1 MHDHLGLD
9 ASAALPSLFLQ
20 LNFEK
25 MLYVQFPEIYTII
38 NARRQK
44 FELHALMG
52 LGFGYVID
60 PKLNNCKIAPTLI
73 SNI

>member
-20 LNFEK
+20 LNFKK

-44 FELHALMG
+44 FELHADGTRVWLCNWPQ
-52 LGFGYVID
+52 IE
-60 PKLNNCKIAPTLI
+60 
-73 SNI
+73 